1 MCSEED
7 SETALEL
14 LKHTHLYCSV
24 IFTSFPSLKNEGF
37 AAILFALNDIC
48 DAAKSQS
55 VAWGLCL
62 I

>member
-14 LKHTHLYCSV
+14 LKHNPLYCSV

-37 AAILFALNDIC
+37 AAILFALNDIF

-55 VAWGLCL
+55 VA
-62 I
+62 